1 MRRWSETAERVAA
14 TTKTGEKT
22 AILAAYLAGLAT
34 EELPVAAVFLTGRPF
49 PEADQRS
56 LGLGWSGLAGAV
68 LRTAGADDDAL
79 RAAYDRSSDISTAV
93 VEVLEAAGMVV
104 RMTEVVPVEVDNQPG
119 GLARALAAIED
130 AGLGVEYMYD
140 FGAAS
145 RGGKAA
151 IVFRFENPDAALA
164 ALNAAG
170 IRVLAM
176 EELLAK

>member
-1 MRRWSETAERVAA
+1 MKLQQLSLFLENRPGQLREPCEA
-14 TTKTGEKT
+14 
-22 AILAAYLAGLAT
+22 LAAAGIDLLTMSLADTSNFGI
-34 EELPVAAVFLTGRPF
+34 
-49 PEADQRS
+49 
-56 LGLGWSGLAGAV
+56 
-68 LRTAGADDDAL
+68 LRFIVRDPA
-79 RAAYDRSSDISTAV
+79 RAK
-93 VEVLEAAGMVV
+93 EVLEAAGMVV

-119 GLARALAAIED
+119 GLARALVAIEE

-145 RGGKAA
+145 RAGKAA
-151 IVFRFENPDAALA
+151 IVFRFEDPDAALA

>member
-1 MRRWSETAERVAA
+1 MKLQQLSLFLENRPGQLREPCEA
-14 TTKTGEKT
+14 
-22 AILAAYLAGLAT
+22 LAAAGIDLLTMCLADTSNFGI
-34 EELPVAAVFLTGRPF
+34 
-49 PEADQRS
+49 
-56 LGLGWSGLAGAV
+56 
-68 LRTAGADDDAL
+68 LRFIVRDPA
-79 RAAYDRSSDISTAV
+79 RAK
-93 VEVLEAAGMVV
+93 EVLEAAGMVV

-140 FGAAS
+140 FGVAS

-164 ALNAAG
+164 ALSAAG

-176 EELLAK
+176 EELLPK

>member
-1 MRRWSETAERVAA
+1 MKLQQLSLFLENRPGQLREPCEA
-14 TTKTGEKT
+14 
-22 AILAAYLAGLAT
+22 LAAAGIDLLTMSLADTSNFGILRFIVRD
-34 EELPVAAVFLTGRPF
+34 PDAAKK
-49 PEADQRS
+49 
-56 LGLGWSGLAGAV
+56 
-68 LRTAGADDDAL
+68 
-79 RAAYDRSSDISTAV
+79 
-93 VEVLEAAGMVV
+93 VLEEAGMIV

-151 IVFRFENPDAALA
+151 IIFRFENPDLALA
-164 ALNAAG
+164 ALSAAG